1 MSASCSGGNVSQCMA
16 AVGANSTFTQTSIL
30 LQGSMYA
37 AAFIFILFVAYACYQ
52 GLGTDK
58 VTYYG
63 MFKAV
68 ITAVILSALV
78 LLVVQA
84 IVH

>member
-1 MSASCSGGNVSQCMA
+1 
-16 AVGANSTFTQTSIL
+16 
-30 LQGSMYA
+30 MYA

-68 ITAVILSALV
+68 ITAVVLSALI